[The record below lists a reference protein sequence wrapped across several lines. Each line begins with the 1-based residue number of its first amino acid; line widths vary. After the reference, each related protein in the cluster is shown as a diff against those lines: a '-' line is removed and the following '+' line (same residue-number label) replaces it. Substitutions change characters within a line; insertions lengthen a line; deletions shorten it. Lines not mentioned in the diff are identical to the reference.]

1 MNYKILSGS
10 TLKVIALICM
20 IVDHTTKTAVS
31 VWPWMRCV
39 LFTVGSVKIT
49 PAFIGASVVGRIA
62 FPLFVFLCVEGI
74 KHTRD
79 IRKYMSGML
88 LFAVLSIVPFNLMR
102 GVPWYDIHK
111 MNVLFTF
118 FLGIFG
124 IHSLKSWSGARA
136 AVGVLFSLAVAYIL
150 NCDYGFAGVALIILM
165 YLLDRPG
172 YQCIS
177 VLAVLGRS
185 KTTICSVL
193 ASVPILLYN
202 GERGFIRGRVWKY
215 AFYALYPL
223 HMLFLWLLFR

>member
-1 MNYKILSGS
+1 M
-10 TLKVIALICM
+10 IALICM
-20 IVDHTTKTAVS
+20 VVDHTTKTAVAA
-31 VWPWMRCV
+31 WPWMRCV

-49 PAFIGASVVGRIA
+49 PAFIGASVIGRIA
-62 FPLFVFLCVEGI
+62 FPLFAFLCVEGV

-79 IRKYMSGML
+79 IRKYMYGML

-102 GVPWYDIHK
+102 GLQWYDLHK
-111 MNVLFTF
+111 MNVLFTL

-124 IHSLKSWSGARA
+124 IHCLKSRNGVRA
-136 AVGVLFSLAVAYIL
+136 AAGVLFSLVVAYL
-150 NCDYGFAGVALIILM
+150 LKCDYNFPGVVLIILM

-172 YQCIS
+172 YQCLS

-185 KTTICSVL
+185 KATVCSSL

-202 GERGFIRGRVWKY
+202 GKRGFIRGRAWKY

-223 HMLFLWLLFR
+223 HMLVLWLLFR